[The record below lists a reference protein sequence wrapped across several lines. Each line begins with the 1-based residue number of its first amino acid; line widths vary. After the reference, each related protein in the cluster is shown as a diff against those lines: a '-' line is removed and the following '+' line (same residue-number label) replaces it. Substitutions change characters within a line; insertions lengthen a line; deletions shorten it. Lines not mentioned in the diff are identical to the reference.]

1 LADIRSGVDHD
12 VPRLDQVCE
21 DPALHWLINTPVVD
35 LALNMVEQV
44 AGDDHPVRQYG
55 VEQFHRGKHRPESLD
70 QSVSVAGEQSGT
82 APDFEQKLK

>member
-1 LADIRSGVDHD
+1 
-12 VPRLDQVCE
+12 
-21 DPALHWLINTPVVD
+21 